1 MKSFKQY
8 LKEDNFNL
16 DAWLKELMQ
25 DSKRNYGYVDLDY
38 VMMSLGYETPKK
50 YSEKEIADRI
60 KKLGFGSI
68 LKEDNWIDHYDKIV
82 DLDLDRKTMSS
93 KYKTRKDLEAA
104 AAKAYGWDVKAEP
117 YKTAFDK
124 YFNESAKAIKEDSTK
139 EALIKY
145 AQKYGTPD
153 EVTHIKG
160 MTNDAAIRARYNW
173 YLNEYG
179 SLTEAKATHLTSIEM
194 ESTNSRLD
202 WNFTSQGLTLGSMS
216 GRPVTYYGD
225 NEYRNFYNNSEQQ
238 DWTNWLKSSGQGI
251 MKDLEKVADEF
262 DKKVA
267 QVLAKHGF
275 KK

>member
-93 KYKTRKDLEAA
+93 KYETRKDLEAA
-104 AAKAYGWDVKAEP
+104 AAKAYGWNVKAEP

-124 YFNESAKAIKEDSTK
+124 YFDESA
-139 EALIKY
+139 EA
-145 AQKYGTPD
+145 
-153 EVTHIKG
+153 
-160 MTNDAAIRARYNW
+160 
-173 YLNEYG
+173 
-179 SLTEAKATHLTSIEM
+179 LTEAKATHLTSIEM

-238 DWTNWLKSSGQGI
+238 DWTNWLKTSGQGI